1 MTESIGE
8 QLRLAREARGISLR
22 EISEQTRISTR
33 YLEAIE
39 QNNYKNLP
47 GGIFN
52 KSFVRAY
59 AKHIGFDEKEAL
71 DGYSRLSREM
81 GTDPD
86 DVPLTP
92 HKPMEMYDNARSPL
106 VTLLLTFLIL
116 GILSLGAYGLLH
128 WYQRREAA
136 ANQPPAPPAIPAPNA
151 NSAAPGT
158 PQNAPVAR
166 APDGILSVRV
176 KASGQDVW
184 IKATIDDGTPSSE
197 TLKKGTSKDFAV
209 RQTVKI
215 ELAKVNLNALEVS
228 VDGRVIVKTP
238 DLTKKNAQITIDKS
252 NLPPTL

>member
-22 EISEQTRISTR
+22 EISEQTRISIR

-39 QNNYKNLP
+39 QDNYKNLP

-71 DGYSRLSREM
+71 SGYSQLSREM
-81 GTDPD
+81 GNDPD
-86 DVPLTP
+86 DIPLVP

-136 ANQPPAPPAIPAPNA
+136 ANQPPARPATPAPNA
-151 NSAAPGT
+151 NSAAPGP
-158 PQNAPVAR
+158 PQNAPVT
-166 APDGILSVRV
+166 PVDGSLAVQV
-176 KASGQDVW
+176 KAPGEDVW
-184 IKATIDDGTPSSE
+184 FRATVDDEEASQI
-197 TLKKGTSKDFAV
+197 TLKAGTTKDYAAK
-209 RQTVKI
+209 QKVKI
-215 ELAKVNLNALEVS
+215 EVAKVKAGALEFLVNGHAVKVS
-228 VDGRVIVKTP
+228 P
-238 DLTKKNAQITIDKS
+238 DTTGKNATIVIDRS
-252 NLPPTL
+252 SPPLAL

>member
-59 AKHIGFDEKEAL
+59 AKHIGYDEKEAL
-71 DGYSRLSREM
+71 SGYSRLSREM
-81 GTDPD
+81 GSDPD

-92 HKPMEMYDNARSPL
+92 HKPMEMYDNPRSPL

-136 ANQPPAPPAIPAPNA
+136 ANQPPAPAVNPAPNA

-158 PQNAPVAR
+158 PQNAPI
-166 APDGILSVRV
+166 APADGSMAVQV
-176 KASGQDVW
+176 KAPAEDVW
-184 IKATIDDGTPSSE
+184 FRATVDDEDPSQI
-197 TLKKGTSKDFAV
+197 TLKAGTTHDYSAK
-209 RQTVKI
+209 QKLKI
-215 ELAKVNLNALEVS
+215 EVAKVKAGALEFLVN
-228 VDGRVIVKTP
+228 GQPVKVNP
-238 DLTKKNAQITIDKS
+238 DITGKKNATIVIDKS
-252 NLPPTL
+252 SPPLAL